1 MADTDSLYSLRFNF
15 RDNAS
20 NLNAVACILIN
31 IAAGSIESFE
41 AVASNSS
48 SITGIQMNG
57 TFRDFYNKIQASKY
71 KSEYAPSITQILSE
85 SLKSAFASQSYREE
99 LIHYL
104 DSGDMDKI
112 KYQLKQIL
120 IQSLGNSESDIQITF
135 DKITRKDLEKTNL
148 SDPFAIGSAESGSQT
163 QGVPA
168 GSMIINYKFVLSP
181 VSGTKVSELKEGNRI
196 MVKITPGDANSNN
209 AINLLNLKEEGGL
222 IKNVPATIVS
232 IKHSTNSSEAVI
244 KITDGIF
251 GKYTEEETSI
261 KVKMAGIE
269 TLASVTAGKSPEVK
283 NNSSTAS
290 APRSA
295 KDENPL
301 LIPILAILGILG
313 IVGAIIIFVL

>member
-1 MADTDSLYSLRFNF
+1 
-15 RDNAS
+15 
-20 NLNAVACILIN
+20 
-31 IAAGSIESFE
+31 
-41 AVASNSS
+41 
-48 SITGIQMNG
+48 
-57 TFRDFYNKIQASKY
+57 
-71 KSEYAPSITQILSE
+71 
-85 SLKSAFASQSYREE
+85 
-99 LIHYL
+99 
-104 DSGDMDKI
+104 
-112 KYQLKQIL
+112 QLKQIL